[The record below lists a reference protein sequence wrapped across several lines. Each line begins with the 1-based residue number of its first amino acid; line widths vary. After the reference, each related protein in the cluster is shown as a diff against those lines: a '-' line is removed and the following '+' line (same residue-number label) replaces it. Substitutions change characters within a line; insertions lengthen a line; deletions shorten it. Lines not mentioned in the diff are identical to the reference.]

1 MLLENTASIPQTMT
15 TIPAGGGATVFDL
28 KQDPYDLTPAV
39 DHLVATVQEALASDQ
54 KIVLMLGEE
63 HATISEVFFAE
74 ALRHGLKKAGIE
86 KPVIA
91 VELPHNLLEM
101 FLPLLPANIIGEEPL
116 QKTRNALTT
125 LKQSDPKAYNNLQTL
140 VCSAC
145 KWGATPITRLENLT
159 TWHADTVDIRSI
171 DLVSKMKGPLDYTD
185 PTTRDYITKYA
196 ASGDAVDAENIDAR
210 SPDGLR
216 LRNIFMAQQINT
228 ILSEEQTRVVI
239 LKTGKWHLGG
249 NNQKGGDYIN
259 SLHGRLTTPDPKMG
273 LHLDPAQTRL
283 ISVFPENW
291 GEGFEQTPPPE
302 AQSAMN
308 NPDTILIRGAVEA
321 RHNQNHSFCGSFA
334 EEIETLTA
342 LFNKNGTGTP
352 SIASKV
358 DYNTALEQNRMT
370 LRQALQDLHA

>member
-28 KQDPYDLTPAV
+28 KQDPHDLTPAV
-39 DHLVATVQEALASDQ
+39 DHLVATVQETLASNQ

-171 DLVSKMKGPLDYTD
+171 DLASKMKGPLDYTD

-228 ILSEEQTRVVI
+228 ILSEEQTLVVI
-239 LKTGKWHLGG
+239 LQTGKRYLGG
-249 NNQKGGDYIN
+249 HDQEGDAHID
-259 SLHGRLTTPDPKMG
+259 SLHGLLTIPNPKMG

-283 ISVFPENW
+283 VSVFPESW
-291 GEGFEQTPPPE
+291 GEHFEQTLLPE

-308 NPDTILIRGAVEA
+308 TPNTILIRGAVNTC
-321 RHNQNHSFCGSFA
+321 HIKNHPDFPSFTK
-334 EEIETLTA
+334 EIETLTE
-342 LFNKNGTGTP
+342 LFNRSGMGAP
-352 SIASKV
+352 RIASEA
-358 DYNTALEQNRMT
+358 DYYMTLQRNRMA
-370 LRQALQDLHA
+370 LRQALQSLRV